1 MANLHIRE
9 LREAAGYT
17 QAELAKGVGV
27 TSVMVCQWESG
38 KKTPQAAKLPKL
50 ADLLN
55 CTIDQIF
62 GRDTTN

>member
-27 TSVMVCQWESG
+27 TSDLSSG
-38 KKTPQAAKLPKL
+38 LALDIGQVARAALHVQGVHGHTQTLCRLP
-50 ADLLN
+50 AG
-55 CTIDQIF
+55 Q
-62 GRDTTN
+62 

>member
-38 KKTPQAAKLPKL
+38 KKTPQAA
-50 ADLLN
+50 
-55 CTIDQIF
+55 
-62 GRDTTN
+62 